1 MFTTKPFQLI
11 SSCQLCLN
19 RPLWSKYSLWASQSL
34 LLIAASQLQSP
45 LLQMICLCQHCLAKK
60 TLWSDHNLIPQIETN
75 RGVSLVSTSFCNQS
89 KITFYLPVSIVCPWS
104 FDPIGQIEQIKAS
117 HWSMSFFHFQPFF
130 FYPYWTQTIVL
141 GWDLLFCLQI
151 DCCWNCLNRQCQD
164 RFEWLRQTSCLGFD
178 PGKTLKND
186 SRSEHRASHLRSGQP
201 NWD

>member
-11 SSCQLCLN
+11 SSCQVCLN

-89 KITFYLPVSIVCPWS
+89 KNTFYLPVSIVCPWS
-104 FDPIGQIEQIKAS
+104 FDPIGQIKQIKAS
-117 HWSMSFFHFQPFF
+117 HWSMSFSFPTFLLLSLLNTNYCSWLRF
-130 FYPYWTQTIVL
+130 IVL
-141 GWDLLFCLQI
+141 PPDWFWLVARVSKVYICKVFEIKCKLLEKLFP
-151 DCCWNCLNRQCQD
+151 WNNRPKPPK
-164 RFEWLRQTSCLGFD
+164 WIIYKWG
-178 PGKTLKND
+178 N
-186 SRSEHRASHLRSGQP
+186 
-201 NWD
+201 